1 MPETRGDLVFE
12 DHFDGSS
19 LDLSVW
25 SPYYL
30 PQWSSRTASAA
41 TYELDDS
48 CLTLSIPPDQG
59 LWCGGDH
66 KPDLRVSGIQSGN
79 YSGPV
84 GSTVGQQPY
93 REGLVVREEQEPF
106 WGWTPNGGY
115 VELHARAEI
124 SPRSMVSLWMV
135 GLEDQPERCGEIC
148 VMEVFGNAIVP
159 GESTAVGMG
168 LKTIRDPAVPQDFE
182 AVRLPIDLED
192 FHTYAVQWVSGEATF
207 FVDGT
212 PIRSCQGAPSYP
224 LQLMLAVFD
233 FPDDSVGDDDHLVP
247 TFTIDHIRGWNVAE
261 ELVA

>member
-12 DHFDGSS
+12 DHFDGSA
-19 LDLSVW
+19 LDPSVW

-41 TYELDDS
+41 TYELGNS
-48 CLTLSIPPDQG
+48 CLTLSIPTGQG

-66 KPDLRVSGIQSGN
+66 KPDLRLSGIQSGN

-93 REGLVVREEQEPF
+93 REGLLVSEEQEPF

-115 VELHARAEI
+115 VELDARAEI

-148 VMEVFGNAIVP
+148 VMEVFGDAIVP
-159 GESTAVGMG
+159 GASTAVGMG

-182 AVRLPIDLED
+182 AVSLPIDLAE
-192 FHTYAVQWVSGEATF
+192 FHTYAVQWASGEATF
-207 FVDGT
+207 FVDGA
-212 PIRSCQGAPSYP
+212 PIRSCSGAPTYP
-224 LQLMLAVFD
+224 MQLMLAVFD
-233 FPDDSVGDDDHLVP
+233 FPENSNGADAHLVP
-247 TFTIDHIRGWNVAE
+247 TFVVDHIRGWNVAE

>member
-1 MPETRGDLVFE
+1 MPATRGDLVFE
-12 DHFDGSS
+12 DQFDGSS
-19 LDLSVW
+19 LDLDVW

-30 PQWSSRTASAA
+30 PHWSSREASAA
-41 TYELDDS
+41 TYTVGDS
-48 CLTLSIPPDQG
+48 CLTLSISPEQG
-59 LWCGGDH
+59 LWCAGDH

-93 REGLVVREEQEPF
+93 REGLVVREEQKPF

-115 VELHARAEI
+115 VELRARADI

-148 VMEVFGNAIVP
+148 VMEVFGDAIVP

-182 AVRLPIDLED
+182 AVRLPIDLAD
-192 FHTYAVQWVSGEATF
+192 FHTYAVQWVSGEASF

-212 PIRSCQGAPSYP
+212 LIRSCQGAPSYP

-233 FPDDSVGDDDHLVP
+233 FPDRSDGNEADLVP
-247 TFTIDHIRGWNVAE
+247 TFTIDHIRGGNVAE
-261 ELVA
+261 QMVA

>member
-19 LDLSVW
+19 LDLDVW

-30 PQWSSRTASAA
+30 PHWSSRAASAA
-41 TYELDDS
+41 TYTLDDS
-48 CLTLSIPPDQG
+48 CLTLSIPRDQG
-59 LWCGGDH
+59 LWCEGDH

-115 VELHARAEI
+115 VELRARADI

-135 GLEDQPERCGEIC
+135 GLEDRPERCGEIC
-148 VMEVFGNAIVP
+148 VMEVFGDATVP
-159 GESTAVGMG
+159 GSAAVGMG
-168 LKTIRDPAVPQDFE
+168 LKRLRDPSMPQDFE
-182 AVRLPIDLED
+182 AVRLPIDLRD
-192 FHTYAVQWVSGEATF
+192 FHTYAVQWVSGDASF
-207 FVDGT
+207 FVDGAL
-212 PIRSCQGAPSYP
+212 IRTCQGAPSYP
-224 LQLMLAVFD
+224 MQLMLAVFD
-233 FPDDSVGDDDHLVP
+233 FPDRSVGDDHVP
-247 TFTIDHIRGWNVAE
+247 SFTVDHIRGWNVAE
-261 ELVA
+261 ALVA

>member
-12 DHFDGSS
+12 DHFDGSA

-30 PQWSSRTASAA
+30 PHWSSRTASAA
-41 TYELDDS
+41 TYELGDS
-48 CLTLSIPPDQG
+48 CLTLSIPTGQG
-59 LWCGGDH
+59 LWCAGDH
-66 KPDLRVSGIQSGN
+66 KPDLRLSGIQSGN

-84 GSTVGQQPY
+84 GSTIGQQPY
-93 REGLVVREEQEPF
+93 RDGLVVSEEQEPF

-135 GLEDQPERCGEIC
+135 GLEDQPDRCGEIC
-148 VMEVFGNAIVP
+148 VMEVFGDAIVP

-182 AVRLPIDLED
+182 AVPLPIDLAE
-192 FHTYAVQWVSGEATF
+192 FHTYAVQWASGEATF

-212 PIRSCQGAPSYP
+212 AIRSCSGAPAYP
-224 LQLMLAVFD
+224 LQLMVAVFD
-233 FPDDSVGDDDHLVP
+233 FPENSTGDDAHLVP
-247 TFTIDHIRGWNVAE
+247 TFVVDRIRGWNVAE

>member
-1 MPETRGDLVFE
+1 MAETRGDLVFE
-12 DHFDGSS
+12 DAFDGST

-30 PQWSSRTASAA
+30 PQWSSRQAAAA
-41 TYELDDS
+41 TYSVGDS
-48 CLTLSIPPDQG
+48 CLTLSIPTEQG
-59 LWCGGDH
+59 LWCAGDH

-84 GSTVGQQPY
+84 GSTVGQQPF
-93 REGLVVREEQEPF
+93 RDGQVVLEEQEPF
-106 WGWTPNGGY
+106 WGWTPHGGY
-115 VELHARAEI
+115 VELRARAEI

-148 VMEVFGNAIVP
+148 VMEVFGDAIVP

-182 AVRLPIDLED
+182 AVPLPIDLAD
-192 FHTYAVQWVSGEATF
+192 FHTYAVEWTGSEAAF

-212 PIRSCQGAPSYP
+212 EIRSCQGAPAYP

-233 FPDDSVGDDDHLVP
+233 FPEQSNGDDDHLVP
-247 TFTIDHIRGWNVAE
+247 TFTVDHIRGWNVAE